1 MLRDNRTE
9 RRGAVLRA
17 FRGDSA
23 GRGAVPYF
31 PRPRIAKCVSELGF
45 RKMFQTNVDIH
56 KRELSR
62 RGNMRGFWKCASVVA
77 SEACINIA
85 FLFLDFCAF
94 RICDK
99 SVPISVKPNF
109 ASKYVFESSRRDLH
123 NALQYLDK

>member
-1 MLRDNRTE
+1 
-9 RRGAVLRA
+9 
-17 FRGDSA
+17 
-23 GRGAVPYF
+23 
-31 PRPRIAKCVSELGF
+31 
-45 RKMFQTNVDIH
+45 MFQTNVDIH

-123 NALQYLDK
+123 DALLCTALKSHFSKTN

>member
-1 MLRDNRTE
+1 
-9 RRGAVLRA
+9 
-17 FRGDSA
+17 
-23 GRGAVPYF
+23 
-31 PRPRIAKCVSELGF
+31 
-45 RKMFQTNVDIH
+45 
-56 KRELSR
+56 
-62 RGNMRGFWKCASVVA
+62 MRGFWKCASVVA

-123 NALQYLDK
+123 NALLCTALKSTLFQKFARICEDFQNFC

>member
-17 FRGDSA
+17 FRGESA

-56 KRELSR
+56 KNELGIFPVR
-62 RGNMRGFWKCASVVA
+62 KEICLNFGN
-77 SEACINIA
+77 
-85 FLFLDFCAF
+85 
-94 RICDK
+94 
-99 SVPISVKPNF
+99 VPQLLYN
-109 ASKYVFESSRRDLH
+109 
-123 NALQYLDK
+123 N

>member
-56 KRELSR
+56 KRELGIFPVR
-62 RGNMRGFWKCASVVA
+62 KEICLNFGN
-77 SEACINIA
+77 
-85 FLFLDFCAF
+85 
-94 RICDK
+94 
-99 SVPISVKPNF
+99 VPQLLYN
-109 ASKYVFESSRRDLH
+109 
-123 NALQYLDK
+123 N

>member
-1 MLRDNRTE
+1 MNARLERSRNSRKAPTHYVLRDNRTE

-62 RGNMRGFWKCASVVA
+62 RGNMRGFWKWICWED
-77 SEACINIA
+77 SEWTLEDSGWI
-85 FLFLDFCAF
+85 LD
-94 RICDK
+94 
-99 SVPISVKPNF
+99 
-109 ASKYVFESSRRDLH
+109 
-123 NALQYLDK
+123 LDMPGKFWVEPMWILLGF